1 MYAVDDLRSFHAP
14 TRSPDGGPVTRYRG
28 KRPGAPF
35 QGPVPGPFPPVTVNS
50 GPVKANVL
58 RDNQIDLGQFPAPRW
73 YGADGGRVLID
84 ATRNWTFEPNPD
96 WDGRRMS
103 PIASMD
109 PDLERKIAS
118 RWKEYGIGSDY
129 LDDDM
134 RERLTL
140 EQLRKR
146 FPDV

>member
-1 MYAVDDLRSFHAP
+1 MIPDVFKDQCRPTQCHVSPGDGTYFFVPVDP
-14 TRSPDGGPVTRYRG
+14 
-28 KRPGAPF
+28 
-35 QGPVPGPFPPVTVNS
+35 
-50 GPVKANVL
+50 
-58 RDNQIDLGQFPAPRW
+58 
-73 YGADGGRVLID
+73 
-84 ATRNWTFEPNPD
+84 RNWTFEPNPD

-118 RWKEYGIGSDY
+118 RWKGYGIGSDY

>member
-1 MYAVDDLRSFHAP
+1 
-14 TRSPDGGPVTRYRG
+14 
-28 KRPGAPF
+28 
-35 QGPVPGPFPPVTVNS
+35 
-50 GPVKANVL
+50 
-58 RDNQIDLGQFPAPRW
+58 
-73 YGADGGRVLID
+73 
-84 ATRNWTFEPNPD
+84 
-96 WDGRRMS
+96 MS

>member
-1 MYAVDDLRSFHAP
+1 M
-14 TRSPDGGPVTRYRG
+14 
-28 KRPGAPF
+28 
-35 QGPVPGPFPPVTVNS
+35 
-50 GPVKANVL
+50 
-58 RDNQIDLGQFPAPRW
+58 
-73 YGADGGRVLID
+73 LID

-96 WDGRRMS
+96 WDGSRMS

-109 PDLERKIAS
+109 PDLERKITS